1 MGKKV
6 VVSVQNVSEDME
18 DVFNMYSVE
27 PPKEDEEPCLWFR
40 RFRVGDS
47 VKVHKSKT
55 HFIIR
60 ALYETDTA
68 ECLIIYSP
76 EYFGTKQKTLMKTL
90 LLWTL
95 CLQ

>member
-27 PPKEDEEPCLWFR
+27 PPK
-40 RFRVGDS
+40 DS
-47 VKVHKSKT
+47 VKVQKSKT